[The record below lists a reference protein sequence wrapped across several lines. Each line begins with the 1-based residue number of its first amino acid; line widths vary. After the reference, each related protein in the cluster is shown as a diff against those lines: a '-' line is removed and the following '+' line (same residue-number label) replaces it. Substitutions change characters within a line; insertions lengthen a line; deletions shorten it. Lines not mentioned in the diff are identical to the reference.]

1 MPAMMKSM
9 GQSSLET
16 LTDACENPAT
26 GEKQHGNQDISKVY
40 HGNVTSTPRI
50 PRGAHPFGEPAQVFA
65 PKLATSVSSPPR
77 RSENAASEG
86 FPLCASCRGTDK
98 CGLQSPSD
106 VLPAKLRIWRSRNS
120 TGPAGFVRGSV

>member
-50 PRGAHPFGEPAQVFA
+50 SRGAHPFGEPAQSFCAEVGHQRFF
-65 PKLATSVSSPPR
+65 PPTTIR
-77 RSENAASEG
+77 E
-86 FPLCASCRGTDK
+86 
-98 CGLQSPSD
+98 CGLR
-106 VLPAKLRIWRSRNS
+106 RISTVRLLSRH
-120 TGPAGFVRGSV
+120 R